1 MIGNFFWLGLVNF
14 ICVDVNRE
22 MVFGGE
28 YMYVDKMIYLV
39 EVKCGVFFCLFYVDG
54 YFVYCVVCIK

>member
-1 MIGNFFWLGLVNF
+1 MVNF